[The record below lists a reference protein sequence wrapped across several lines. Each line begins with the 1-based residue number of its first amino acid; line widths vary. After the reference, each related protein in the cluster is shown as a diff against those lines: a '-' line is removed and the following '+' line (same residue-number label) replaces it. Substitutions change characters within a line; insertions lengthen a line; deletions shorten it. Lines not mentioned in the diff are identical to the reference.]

1 MKFINSVFALSL
13 IVCSSA
19 VSAAPERAGDFALL
33 DQVGDFHQ
41 FSRYGHSEALVLM
54 SQSVSCASSAE
65 TLESFK
71 ALKTEWESKNVAF
84 LLINSANEDLGAI
97 RQAAQTQKL
106 DLPILLDSSHQG
118 RGGSGT

>member
-1 MKFINSVFALSL
+1 MKYLNSIFALSFF
-13 IVCSSA
+13 VCSSA

-65 TLESFK
+65 ALESFK
-71 ALKTEWESKNVAF
+71 GLKAEWEGKNVAF
-84 LLINSANEDLGAI
+84 LLINSAEEDLDVI
-97 RQAAQTQKL
+97 RQSAQAQKL
-106 DLPILLDSSHQG
+106 DLPIFA
-118 RGGSGT
+118 